1 MQEAF
6 NKIQNTIL
14 HKDESKEKNYT
25 KVRSTTLIHNLF
37 LSFKRPKTLFLVSS
51 TYRINHFAYRASK
64 GVYQHK
70 VPRVYASVS

>member
-14 HKDESKEKNYT
+14 HKDESKEKNFT

-37 LSFKRPKTLFLVSS
+37 
-51 TYRINHFAYRASK
+51 
-64 GVYQHK
+64 
-70 VPRVYASVS
+70 